1 MKHILICIFVI
12 LCSTVTTHAQS
23 EHEKIK
29 SALKRLSFV
38 VGKWDIHA
46 ELTARSGKK
55 TIEKGVYEIKWQLD
69 STYLLCEGL
78 MRTGRGERKFVCYT
92 TYDVRTAVYRHLYMY
107 DKTAFQ
113 VTGAGTISE
122 TIRFFKQPL
131 YLITAA
137 EQNS

>member
-1 MKHILICIFVI
+1 MKHIIILIFVI
-12 LCSTVTTHAQS
+12 ICSTVTTHAQS

-29 SALKRLSFV
+29 SALRRLSFV

-78 MRTGRGERKFVCYT
+78 MKTEQGERKFLCYT
-92 TYDVRTAVYRHLYMY
+92 TYDVRMAVYRHLYMY
-107 DKTAFQ
+107 GKTAF
-113 VTGAGTISE
+113 
-122 TIRFFKQPL
+122 L
-131 YLITAA
+131 
-137 EQNS
+137 